1 MVCFTKATWSR
12 GLETNSVVRSRER
25 ARSLEMG
32 LPTTTNCFTRW
43 HFDKFPAPHYRHIFQ
58 CVCGAPTGSNVSWYL
73 SEMLICLACVPY
85 SIALSLSFSFPFPF
99 PFSFSSPIF
108 VHTINFPLVFRPTC
122 SSCCCCCSRRRR
134 SHGVVGIY
142 HILCALKL
150 FRFVEPLMSCVI
162 G

>member
-1 MVCFTKATWSR
+1 MVCFTKATWS
-12 GLETNSVVRSRER
+12 GKAARSRER
-25 ARSLEMG
+25 ARSLETG

-43 HFDKFPAPHYRHIFQ
+43 HFDKFPAPHYRHICV

-85 SIALSLSFSFPFPF
+85 SIALWLSLSFSFPFPF
-99 PFSFSSPIF
+99 SYSFSSPIF

-122 SSCCCCCSRRRR
+122 SSCSFSCCCCCSRRR